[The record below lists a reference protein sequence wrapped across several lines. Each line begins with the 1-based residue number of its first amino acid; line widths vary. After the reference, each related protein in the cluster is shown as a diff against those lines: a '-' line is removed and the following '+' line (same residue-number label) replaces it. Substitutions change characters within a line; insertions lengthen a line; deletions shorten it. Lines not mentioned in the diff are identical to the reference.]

1 MVDNEIEG
9 FKTRLK
15 DALQASGM
23 NHAALATAVG
33 VTPQAVSKWFK
44 QGMMARSKLVAVASA
59 LGVSPE
65 WLLTGAER
73 PPAAEDLTRL
83 QQLYSAT
90 SAEIRKLI
98 DTVLQRA
105 HQGELSNG
113 MARAV
118 RQLLNE
124 LPIQGKQEP

>member
-1 MVDNEIEG
+1 MVDNKSDG
-9 FKTRLK
+9 FKARLK
-15 DALQASGM
+15 EALQASGM

-33 VTPQAVSKWFK
+33 VTPQAVSRWFK
-44 QGMMARSKLVAVASA
+44 HGMIARSRLVAVASA
-59 LGVSPE
+59 LGVSVE

-73 PPAAEDLTRL
+73 PPAAEDLTQL

-90 SAEIRKLI
+90 SAEIRQLI

-105 HQGELSNG
+105 HQGDLSNG
-113 MARAV
+113 VAKTM

-124 LPIQGKQEP
+124 LPIKEKQES